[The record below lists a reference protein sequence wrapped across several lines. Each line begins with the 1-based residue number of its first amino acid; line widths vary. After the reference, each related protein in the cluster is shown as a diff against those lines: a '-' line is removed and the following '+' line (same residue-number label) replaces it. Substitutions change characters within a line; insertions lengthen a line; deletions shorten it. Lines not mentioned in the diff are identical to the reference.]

1 MQRARAF
8 FRSLLG
14 LKQQS
19 VVIPSGIEAS
29 TVANEFAFPL
39 KRTVITNGFHVELDL
54 TSQVLAVK
62 APIDRG
68 FHYNPDDKAG
78 LDEAPLSATLGQN
91 TASDFLSASVLAQKA
106 KIFDDGL
113 YAAVEIAAQNGTGQH
128 AGKASLLS
136 SLGRALA
143 ETDPLAAQT
152 AQELLLG
159 AASLGH
165 IPVEGI
171 PPSVE
176 PRVRH
181 AVEAFLADELRS
193 KPIGFYTWS
202 DRLRN
207 IFQQDRMLQGEIN
220 VDGIKAIA
228 NALRVDPVARGTYES
243 HLRFVSRLT
252 NPFANPDLRKVLD
265 AIDRGLG
272 DVAVEGIRFFPPSV
286 AHETKLVK
294 KLYGDKP
301 IPDGFVL
308 ADEMIRQIR
317 SSELKL
323 EPGADSGWYDYQT
336 WSMEPLVIPER
347 MPEGKRL
354 QLDDDY
360 RKLLLEL
367 FKGMLTLTRETHVKQ
382 LEQVECGAA
391 MGWWGRR
398 QKVFINID
406 PELSA
411 EPLATHYLRRAV
423 GYRFIRGVLE
433 EAFGTQALLSLHRL
447 TENGPVAT
455 SLAEE
460 LSAIE
465 TLFFGAHVKVS
476 RELGLV
482 PDTTMSSS
490 MTASYAADR
499 FASWARDLS
508 SDPDLNMD
516 LRAMVPVFYDVQRR
530 KTKVWAFLGW
540 ADRPI
545 TISFAQPPK
554 ATVRGLNVTLLRRH
568 PEIRWGF
575 LYEHLQYPVTAELY
589 VDQILDRDEF
599 RKLCDSC
606 VTRSAILRRLDA
618 SAAAT

>member
-1 MQRARAF
+1 MLQRARAF

-14 LKQQS
+14 SEQES
-19 VVIPSGIEAS
+19 VVTRKAIERDR
-29 TVANEFAFPL
+29 VANEFAVPG
-39 KRTVITNGFHVELDL
+39 KRTVITGGYKVELDL
-54 TSQVLAVK
+54 TSQVLAVR
-62 APIDRG
+62 APIDRDFDFDFSGDFNPG
-68 FHYNPDDKAG
+68 FA
-78 LDEAPLSATLGQN
+78 EARLNATLDL
-91 TASDFLSASVLAQKA
+91 SDMTPFLSASVLAQKA

-113 YAAVEIAAQNGTGQH
+113 FAAVEVAAQNGAGQH

-136 SLGRALA
+136 SLCRALA
-143 ETDPLAAQT
+143 QADPFVAQT
-152 AQELLLG
+152 AQELLFG

-165 IPVEGI
+165 VPVKTV

-176 PRVRH
+176 PHVRQ

-202 DRLRN
+202 EQLRS
-207 IFQQDRMLQGEIN
+207 IFRQDRMLQGEI
-220 VDGIKAIA
+220 DAAAIKAIA
-228 NALRVDPVARGTYES
+228 NALRVDAVARSIYER

-252 NPFANPDLRKVLD
+252 NPFAYPDLRKVLD
-265 AIDRGLG
+265 EIDRGSG
-272 DVAVEGIRFFPPSV
+272 NVVAQGVRLFPPSV
-286 AHETKLVK
+286 AHETNIVK

-308 ADEMIRQIR
+308 ADEMIGQIR

-323 EPGADSGWYDYQT
+323 EPGDDSGWYDYQT

-354 QLDDDY
+354 YLDDDY

-382 LEQVECGAA
+382 LEAVMCGAA
-391 MGWWGRR
+391 ARGWEEEE
-398 QKVFINID
+398 FIDID
-406 PELSA
+406 PALSA
-411 EPLATHYLRRAV
+411 EPLATHYLRRAK

-433 EAFGTQALLSLHRL
+433 EAFGTKTLQSLHRL
-447 TENGPVAT
+447 TANGPVRT

-465 TLFFGAHVKVS
+465 TLFFGAHVTVS
-476 RELGLV
+476 RELGLA
-482 PDTTMSSS
+482 PDSPLGPNTSPSD
-490 MTASYAADR
+490 AADR
-499 FASWARDLS
+499 FTSWVRDLS
-508 SDPDLNMD
+508 ADPELSMD
-516 LRAMVPVFYDVQRR
+516 LRAMVPVFYDVERR

-540 ADRPI
+540 ANRPV

-554 ATVRGLNVTLLRRH
+554 AKVWDRNGTLLLRH

-575 LYEHLQYPVTAELY
+575 LYRQLQYPVTAELY

-618 SAAAT
+618 SKSQ